1 MAFISKRCR
10 WLSGFGRGHH
20 PHGRAA
26 GRQRAIRTCQGLVQL
41 GSLDLEVWMDP
52 LTIMMLG
59 KIQYIY
65 ILYTYIRYYI
75 YIYHIYIHN
84 IYTLY
89 IYTHHI
95 YIYIHMHIIYSHYIC
110 YVCMY
115 LFSVY
120 IDKMWVLVYMSNMYI
135 IDRGPKAQS
144 WMLGLC
150 NDALPTIMSALN
162 CACALVCWKFGQPG
176 STWLCG
182 GENGDK
188 TW

>member
-1 MAFISKRCR
+1 M
-10 WLSGFGRGHH
+10 RGMQ
-20 PHGRAA
+20 ATKSLE
-26 GRQRAIRTCQGLVQL
+26 QSAIKNIHSIYTH
-41 GSLDLEVWMDP
+41 
-52 LTIMMLG
+52 
-59 KIQYIY
+59 YIH
-65 ILYTYIRYYI
+65 II
-75 YIYHIYIHN
+75 YIYTFYLYIHSIYI
-84 IYTLY
+84 IY
-89 IYTHHI
+89 IYTTYIYAHHI
-95 YIYIHMHIIYSHYIC
+95 Y
-110 YVCMY
+110 YVCMYVFIHSFIY

-120 IDKMWVLVYMSNMYI
+120 IDKMWVLVYMSNTYI

-144 WMLGLC
+144 WMFGLC